1 MASRENY
8 QQLMQQ
14 ALTASEIDDAPN
26 AIRLWT
32 EASRCEP
39 TSAAPHLLL
48 GAELAQCGRIEEAE
62 AAFANAVLLSPTL
75 LIARFQ
81 LGLLQFT
88 GGRVGMA
95 LLTWQPLLQSDAE
108 GPLSLFVQG
117 FAALAQDRFEE
128 ALAAFE
134 AGIAHNTDNAPL
146 NADIRMVIT
155 RITALVATGKPSSP
169 KVMIPEQNTTT
180 GSVDDSEAHIL
191 LANYQQYGLPH

>member
-1 MASRENY
+1 MSTEIY

-14 ALTASEIDDAPN
+14 AIAASKVDDTAM

-39 TSAAPHLLL
+39 TSATPHLLL
-48 GAELAQCGRIEEAE
+48 GAEHAQCGRIEEAE
-62 AAFANAVLLSPTL
+62 AAFAYAILLSPAL

-88 GGRVGMA
+88 SGRVGIA
-95 LLTWQPLLQSDAE
+95 LLTWQPLLQAE
-108 GPLSLFVQG
+108 PDGPLSLFVQG

-128 ALAAFE
+128 AIADFE
-134 AGIAHNTDNAPL
+134 AGIARNVDNAPL
-146 NADIRMVIT
+146 NIDIRMVIA
-155 RITALVATGKPSSP
+155 RTAALMTAGEPSRARV
-169 KVMIPEQNTTT
+169 KI
-180 GSVDDSEAHIL
+180 SETDASSSAEGRSEEHIL